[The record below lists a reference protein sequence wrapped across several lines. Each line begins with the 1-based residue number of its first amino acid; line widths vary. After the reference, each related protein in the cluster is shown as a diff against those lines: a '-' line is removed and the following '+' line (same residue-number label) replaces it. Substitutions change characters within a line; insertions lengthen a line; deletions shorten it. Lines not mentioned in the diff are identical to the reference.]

1 MQQALRDRLAGL
13 VFVGFG
19 LAFALGALT
28 YDVGATLRMG
38 PGYFPLVLGGLL
50 MVLGGV
56 IAVKG
61 FVEEDA
67 APIGSVPWRALLLV
81 LGAVVLFGLTVRG
94 LGLVPSIFLASLL
107 SAFASERTGVV
118 GAVVIAAGLT
128 TVCILVFVV
137 ALSVRLPLFGPWLPF

>member
-28 YDVGATLRMG
+28 YDVGSTLRKG
-38 PGYFPLVLGGLL
+38 PGNFPLRPGGLP
-50 MVLGGV
+50 VGQGGV
-56 IAVKG
+56 IAVPG

-67 APIGSVPWRALLLV
+67 APNGAAPWRALFLV

-118 GAVVIAAGLT
+118 GALVIAAGLT
-128 TVCILVFVV
+128 AVCMLVFVV
-137 ALSVRLPLFGPWLPF
+137 ALSLRLPLFGPWLPF

>member
-28 YDVGATLRMG
+28 YDVGSTLRMG

-50 MVLGGV
+50 VVLGGV
-56 IAVKG
+56 IAVRG

-67 APIGSVPWRALLLV
+67 APNGAAPWRALFLV

-94 LGLVPSIFLASLL
+94 LGLVRKSDGW
-107 SAFASERTGVV
+107 SAFCTHDRWRRTGPPPPQIPDSFELDRWPGGVH
-118 GAVVIAAGLT
+118 
-128 TVCILVFVV
+128 
-137 ALSVRLPLFGPWLPF
+137 S